1 MSRQQRIQRRI
12 ISLIFELAY
21 LGGRRQAGMRLSA
34 DNLNRLDALEQML
47 GGDPGWSRRRHR
59 RISVLAPSTVCCN
72 TELSPATVLNMSAGG
87 ALLVTP
93 LQVAP
98 GDRMLIKLDQPGAI
112 QYSFACTV
120 CRVSERAG
128 GYLVAVKIQGIPL
141 EVHYGRPPAA
151 PPSRPDNPVRTPLA
165 RTG

>member
-1 MSRQQRIQRRI
+1 MSRQQRIQRRM

-72 TELSPATVLNMSAGG
+72 TELMEKVVSEDSVR
-87 ALLVTP
+87 
-93 LQVAP
+93 
-98 GDRMLIKLDQPGAI
+98 RMLIKLDQPGAI